1 MDNWIYC
8 SGLLPLR
15 SFKNFFHRYTFT
27 QKAIVCFCLIFL
39 QIILDRWYLL

>member
-15 SFKNFFHRYTFT
+15 SFKNFFHRHTFT
-27 QKAIVCFCLIFL
+27 QKRNSVYCLIFL
-39 QIILDRWYLL
+39 QIILESLVLI